1 MAKED
6 INLAKIARVSE
17 FVEQR
22 KEIYQQELRDSLTD
36 VEKFVWSEMISLLDE
51 ISMLTEAESLL
62 TFYSAGLSRFKDYY
76 YIYL

>member
-6 INLAKIARVSE
+6 INLAKIERVSE

-22 KEIYQQELRDSLTD
+22 KEIYQQELRDSLTE

-51 ISMLTEAESLL
+51 ISMLTDAESL
-62 TFYSAGLSRFKDYY
+62 
-76 YIYL
+76 

>member
-51 ISMLTEAESLL
+51 ISMLTEAESL
-62 TFYSAGLSRFKDYY
+62 
-76 YIYL
+76 

>member
-6 INLAKIARVSE
+6 INLAKIERVSE

-51 ISMLTEAESLL
+51 ISMLTDAESL
-62 TFYSAGLSRFKDYY
+62 
-76 YIYL
+76 

>member
-6 INLAKIARVSE
+6 INLAKIERVSE

-51 ISMLTEAESLL
+51 ISMLTEAESL
-62 TFYSAGLSRFKDYY
+62 
-76 YIYL
+76 